1 MKKQKDGTGKRE
13 ERIKSG
19 NNEIVNPKER
29 EMPRLGKKKK
39 KEDREQ
45 NMFRRRCDL
54 ADLRSNQGGKG

>member
-39 KEDREQ
+39 KKKIVSKTCSDV
-45 NMFRRRCDL
+45 DVIWL
-54 ADLRSNQGGKG
+54 T